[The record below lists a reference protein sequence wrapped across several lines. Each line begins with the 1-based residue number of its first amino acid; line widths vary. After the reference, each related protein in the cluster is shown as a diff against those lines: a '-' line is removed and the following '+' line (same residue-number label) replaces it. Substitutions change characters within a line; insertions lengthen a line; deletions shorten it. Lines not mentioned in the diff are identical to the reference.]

1 MEERPSIVVEEY
13 LQEIYLLE
21 TANDSVKAVQ
31 IASRLN
37 TTPST
42 VHATLSRM
50 KRDSLIKIDKKKNI
64 HLTQQGKEQAQDLVK
79 RHNLAEYFLC
89 NILQIPWYEVHK
101 HAHRLE
107 HAMTPLVVE
116 KLDHFLGYPEYC
128 PHGVPIQGYN
138 ESFFKDSFELDQ
150 AQEGMNVKILMIDEV
165 LENAED
171 LLKHLHQ
178 KSIVPGSEHLIRERL
193 EPTRS
198 LTLEKEDSLITLP
211 FDIAQ
216 KIRVIQVDS

>member
-1 MEERPSIVVEEY
+1 
-13 LQEIYLLE
+13 
-21 TANDSVKAVQ
+21 
-31 IASRLN
+31 
-37 TTPST
+37 
-42 VHATLSRM
+42 
-50 KRDSLIKIDKKKNI
+50 
-64 HLTQQGKEQAQDLVK
+64 
-79 RHNLAEYFLC
+79 
-89 NILQIPWYEVHK
+89 
-101 HAHRLE
+101 
-107 HAMTPLVVE
+107 
-116 KLDHFLGYPEYC
+116 
-128 PHGVPIQGYN
+128 
-138 ESFFKDSFELDQ
+138 
-150 AQEGMNVKILMIDEV
+150 MNVKILMIDEV